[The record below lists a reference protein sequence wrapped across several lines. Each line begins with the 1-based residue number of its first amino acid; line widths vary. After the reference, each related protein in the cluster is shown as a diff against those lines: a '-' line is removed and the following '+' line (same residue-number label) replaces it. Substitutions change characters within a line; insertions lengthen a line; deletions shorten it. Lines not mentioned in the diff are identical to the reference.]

1 MSAEQQ
7 KRKRGRPRKN
17 PSYDKNK
24 VNNELLKR
32 VVDLFG
38 EPFDDRVERSDEAP
52 TIREVAMALETSPLR
67 IRKILITAEYYS
79 TETSRRVRALHE
91 DGYSTKQIMDK
102 TGLKAASVNSYLP
115 YTKGAYNLPELSLN
129 SERRRIYKRRNLAC
143 KKLVDNLGTIDQ
155 KRYLWEAIEAF
166 SLYSFRTK
174 GGKSFNYRTSENE
187 LVVQKDQ
194 VVIFRNEAEW
204 IFEEYRIHGPQ
215 EEKPKWEYLIPIYS
229 RLIGKN

>member
-1 MSAEQQ
+1 MSSEQQ
-7 KRKRGRPRKN
+7 KRKRVRPRKN
-17 PSYDKNK
+17 PSYDRNK

-32 VVDLFG
+32 VVNLFE
-38 EPFDDRVERSDEAP
+38 EPFDDRVERSDKAP

-79 TETSRRVRALHE
+79 TETSRRVRTLHE
-91 DGYSTKQIMDK
+91 EGYSTKQIMDK
-102 TGLKAASVNSYLP
+102 TGLRAASVNSYLP
-115 YTKGAYNLPELSLN
+115 YMKGAYNLPELSLN
-129 SERRRIYKRRNLAC
+129 SERRRMYVRRSHAC
-143 KKLVDNLGTIDQ
+143 KKLVDSLGTADQ

-174 GGKSFNYRTSENE
+174 EGKSFNYRTSANE

-194 VVIFRNEAEW
+194 IVIFRNESEQM
-204 IFEEYRIHGPQ
+204 FEEYRHGTQ
-215 EEKPKWEYLIPIYS
+215 EENSKWEYLIPIFI